1 MGAAGKP
8 GRLKSRFAR
17 RSAAGFARAGRA
29 IFEEDVVD
37 DRGKVLGATL
47 LGAAIGGLA
56 GYLFL
61 TESGRTLR
69 RELEP
74 KLDNALAEVRR
85 LRAAILKVKE
95 AAREGQRSLS
105 EVLGEKEES
114 PNWATAY
121 RSNSGF

>member
-8 GRLKSRFAR
+8 GRLKSRSAR
-17 RSAAGFARAGRA
+17 RSAAGFARAGQV

-69 RELEP
+69 LELEP
-74 KLDNALAEVRR
+74 RLDNALAEVRR

-95 AAREGQRSLS
+95 AAREGRRSLS

>member
-8 GRLKSRFAR
+8 GRLKSRSAR
-17 RSAAGFARAGRA
+17 RSDAGFARAGQV

-69 RELEP
+69 LELEP
-74 KLDNALAEVRR
+74 RLDNALAEVRR

>member
-1 MGAAGKP
+1 M
-8 GRLKSRFAR
+8 
-17 RSAAGFARAGRA
+17 
-29 IFEEDVVD
+29 D

-69 RELEP
+69 LELEP
-74 KLDNALAEVRR
+74 RLDNALAEVRR

-95 AAREGQRSLS
+95 AAREGRRSLS

>member
-8 GRLKSRFAR
+8 GRLKSRSAR
-17 RSAAGFARAGRA
+17 RSDARFARAGQV

-69 RELEP
+69 LELEP
-74 KLDNALAEVRR
+74 RLDNALAEVRR

>member
-1 MGAAGKP
+1 M
-8 GRLKSRFAR
+8 
-17 RSAAGFARAGRA
+17 
-29 IFEEDVVD
+29 D
-37 DRGKVLGATL
+37 DRGRVLGATL
-47 LGAAIGGLA
+47 VGAAIGGLA

-69 RELEP
+69 QELEP
-74 KLDNALAEVRR
+74 KLDNVLAEVRR

-95 AAREGQRSLS
+95 AAREGQRSLD

>member
-1 MGAAGKP
+1 V
-8 GRLKSRFAR
+8 
-17 RSAAGFARAGRA
+17 

-69 RELEP
+69 LELEP
-74 KLDNALAEVRR
+74 RLDNALAEVRR

-95 AAREGQRSLS
+95 AAREGRRSLS